1 MPITSIFCLVVSC
14 GLTFLLAP
22 LAIRLGTRF
31 DLLDHPGRHK
41 RHQQPVPFLGGTVLF
56 VAFWTTIL
64 SIGWFRGTS
73 ALEPSES
80 VPWIFAGSLVVF
92 LIGLWDD
99 LRPQSALVKLAVEAG
114 AGLLLY
120 MGGLKVDPISIP
132 FMGQWALG
140 SWSALVTIAWVIG
153 LTNAINLIDGLDGL
167 AAGVSLIAAAVMA
180 VLGIVYQV
188 GSVLTIAATLIGFLS
203 VFLWYNRYPARLF
216 LGDSGSLQI
225 GLYFAIISLAVPFKS
240 YTAAAL
246 YLPLLALGLP
256 ILETAVSIFRRI
268 IQGGGVMTADRRHL
282 FHYLAMTG
290 MSPRRVV
297 MIFYALSFVF
307 GLAALAMFMWD
318 RVLISIILGVFV
330 VVILAGFLI
339 LSTNRPRPRSGGL
352 GRDGSNLP
360 G

>member
-1 MPITSIFCLVVSC
+1 MPIPSIFHLLASLA
-14 GLTFLLAP
+14 LTLFLAP
-22 LAIRLGTRF
+22 LAIRLGKRF

-56 VAFWTTIL
+56 VTFWMTVL
-64 SIGWFRGTS
+64 SVGWIRGVP

-92 LIGLWDD
+92 LIGLLDD
-99 LRPQSALVKLAVEAG
+99 LRPQSALVKLTVEAV

-140 SWSALVTIAWVIG
+140 PWSALVTIAWVIG

-246 YLPLLALGLP
+246 YLPLLALGVP
-256 ILETAVSIFRRI
+256 ILETAVSILRRI
-268 IQGGGVMTADRRHL
+268 
-282 FHYLAMTG
+282 
-290 MSPRRVV
+290 
-297 MIFYALSFVF
+297 
-307 GLAALAMFMWD
+307 
-318 RVLISIILGVFV
+318 
-330 VVILAGFLI
+330 
-339 LSTNRPRPRSGGL
+339 
-352 GRDGSNLP
+352 
-360 G
+360 